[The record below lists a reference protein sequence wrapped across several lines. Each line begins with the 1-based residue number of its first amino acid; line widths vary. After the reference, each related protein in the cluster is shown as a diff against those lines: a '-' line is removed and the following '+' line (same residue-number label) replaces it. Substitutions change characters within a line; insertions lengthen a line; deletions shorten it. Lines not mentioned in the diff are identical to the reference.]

1 MTIKAEKLLPFAAG
15 LFLSANLYILPFLA
29 ASPRVTDLGGLAFGV
44 AFIVLMARRKFP
56 AMALAALGV
65 VGLAPMIWV
74 FFSTLEGQSET
85 LVLSAR
91 WLLAMP
97 WAAALLLI
105 QVRESRLQEFALG
118 LVAGSFVNVAVT
130 LLQLFGF
137 ENQLMAVGLSSV
149 GANFSEYV
157 SHQVRLPGLHG
168 HHNASSAVTSLVV
181 PAGFYL
187 YYRGRIRLGLLVA
200 GLLGLLLSL
209 NLTSTRGPLVIS
221 VVTVFLAGALARR
234 WKLGIVLL
242 AVGVGIILPLLVVYG
257 PPGGWAR
264 WRNTEAMQS
273 NANER
278 AESGMGGLEL
288 TIEHPQGL
296 GVESSHKQMEEKT
309 GIRSA
314 HNAFLQTALVWS
326 LPFGLLL
333 AVGLALGI
341 LAGTGADG
349 GGNLLTRLLAFH
361 LAGLFMF
368 EEHLNNPTFIILTA
382 WLTAAALLARFR
394 TGKFPAG

>member
-1 MTIKAEKLLPFAAG
+1 MTFKPEKLLPFLAG
-15 LFLSANLYILPFLA
+15 LFLAANLYILPFLA
-29 ASPRVTDLGGLAFGV
+29 SSPRVTDLAGLALG
-44 AFIVLMARRKFP
+44 IVFLIHLARKGLP
-56 AMALAALGV
+56 SMSLAALGIA
-65 VGLAPMIWV
+65 GLAPATWL
-74 FFSTLEGQSET
+74 FFSVLEGDSET
-85 LVLSAR
+85 MVLSAR
-91 WLLAMP
+91 WLLALP
-97 WAAALLLI
+97 WAAALFLI
-105 QVRESRLQEFALG
+105 QDRENRLQEFALG
-118 LVAGSFVNVAVT
+118 LVAGCFVNVAVT

-137 ENQLMAVGLSSV
+137 ENQLIAVGLSSV

-187 YYRGRIRLGLLVA
+187 FYRGRIRLALLIA
-200 GLLGLLLSL
+200 GLLGLLVCL
-209 NLTSTRGPLVIS
+209 NLTSTRGPLIIS
-221 VVTVFLAGALARR
+221 VMTVFLAGALARR
-234 WKLGIVLL
+234 WTLGVVLL
-242 AVGVGIILPLLVVYG
+242 AVGVGLILPLVVAYG

-273 NANER
+273 NASER
-278 AESGMGGLEL
+278 SESGMAGLEL
-288 TIEHPQGL
+288 TFEHPQGL
-296 GVESSHKQMEEKT
+296 GVESSHQLLDERT

-314 HNAFLQTALVWS
+314 HNAFLQAALVWS

-333 AVGLALGI
+333 ALGLALGFFT
-341 LAGTGADG
+341 GTGAEA

-368 EEHLNNPTFIILTA
+368 EEHLNNPTFIILTV

-394 TGKFPAG
+394 TGRSPAG